1 MKKDKRG
8 IIVTSHPSRLATGAS
23 NAWRHP
29 EVGGF
34 TSVGLQSVGTLDA
47 AIVQSTRQL
56 QDIRSLQASNPVKI
70 GSLIMRSN
78 E

>member
-29 EVGGF
+29 KVGGF
-34 TSVGLQSVGTLDA
+34 TSVGVQSVGALDA
-47 AIVQSTRQL
+47 AIVHRL
-56 QDIRSLQASNPVKI
+56 DRSVDESGTNA
-70 GSLIMRSN
+70 RH
-78 E
+78 